1 MKFLLSISPLVF
13 SLALGAS
20 AAEERYKFGPV
31 PPPSAF
37 TGSVPALRLSSLFSS
52 GSLGLA
58 VSNQPS
64 ARILPPPV
72 VQKTSATPV
81 VVAVAVTNQAKPVAP
96 VVEVAKPEVKAVAP
110 PQIVQAPVVAPTIGM
125 AKLTINPD
133 NSLDGRVVN
142 ADAGGR
148 FVILNFP
155 LGQMPSLDSVMT
167 VYRRGV
173 KVGQI
178 KITGPQR
185 DDSIAADV
193 ISGEARVEDAA
204 REN

>member
-1 MKFLLSISPLVF
+1 MKLNIFI
-13 SLALGAS
+13 LGAVLILTTCVFAS
-20 AAEERYKFGPV
+20 EENPKFGPV

-37 TGSVPALRLSSLFSS
+37 TGSVPVLHLSSLFSS
-52 GSLGLA
+52 GQLSLA

-72 VQKTSATPV
+72 VPKPNAIPIA
-81 VVAVAVTNQAKPVAP
+81 VAVVVTNQAKPAAP
-96 VVEVAKPEVKAVAP
+96 VGEVAKPILKAVAP
-110 PQIVQAPVVAPTIGM
+110 PIGM
-125 AKLTINPD
+125 AKLIINPD

-142 ADAGGR
+142 ADVGGR

-167 VYRRGV
+167 IYRHGV

-193 ISGEARVEDAA
+193 ISGEARVADAA